1 MWIQERQLNKID
13 RLEKVYRNIDKTR
26 AEKERKAKNKR
37 GQNSKRKQKKINEE
51 MERET
56 KKALSE
62 ALAAEKYENFRMIT
76 EEEKNIQNMYL
87 EIVIDVMNIKI
98 IHFQYWK
105 KHQMEDIQF
114 MKVQEILKEKYSYKK
129 VIEIIIEVI

>member
-37 GQNSKRKQKKINEE
+37 GQISKRKQKKINEE

-76 EEEKNIQNMYL
+76 EEEKNI
-87 EIVIDVMNIKI
+87 
-98 IHFQYWK
+98 
-105 KHQMEDIQF
+105 
-114 MKVQEILKEKYSYKK
+114 
-129 VIEIIIEVI
+129 

>member
-37 GQNSKRKQKKINEE
+37 GQISKRKQKKINEE
-51 MERET
+51 MERDT

-76 EEEKNIQNMYL
+76 EEEKNI
-87 EIVIDVMNIKI
+87 
-98 IHFQYWK
+98 
-105 KHQMEDIQF
+105 
-114 MKVQEILKEKYSYKK
+114 
-129 VIEIIIEVI
+129 